1 MRKITLNESEMINFV
16 SMLIEQVN
24 LDGYTDEDFIEVFV
38 NLFRPWVK
46 SNHGDEVGKYPMS
59 YLVKKYIDEFISD
72 IKLDVS
78 DFRYESGLKKFV
90 KIGREIVRSGTYNL
104 PSLNSNKKFTERFK
118 KHLDYFISN
127 FNVPDYVKFNFTE
140 ESPNDIDIESVV
152 DFQKLIKSDNSFTFN
167 TYSFSKHLR
176 EYLENYLGVEFGS
189 PVHGKL
195 DLYIAS
201 TPKYSGVEDWI
212 KTEFNKNIK
221 KQVKQL
227 PLADRNISS
236 LKFILRTS
244 GRVGAEIKIGW
255 KRDSRWTDQR
265 PVKDSVK
272 ELLSNMGYNTEIL
285 EITST

>member
-24 LDGYTDEDFIEVFV
+24 LNGYTDEDFIEVFV

-46 SNHGDEVGKYPMS
+46 SNHGDEVSKYPMS

-90 KIGREIVRSGTYNL
+90 KIGRDIVRHGKYEL

-127 FNVPDYVKFNFTE
+127 FDVPDYVKFEITE
-140 ESPNDIDIESVV
+140 DSPNDVDIVSVV
-152 DFQKLIKSDNSFTFN
+152 DFQKLIKSDNTNVFSTS
-167 TYSFSKHLR
+167 SFSKNLQK
-176 EYLENYLGVEFGS
+176 YLENYLGVEFGS

-195 DLYIAS
+195 DLYIPS
-201 TPKYSGVEDWI
+201 TPKYVGVEEWI
-212 KTEFNKNIK
+212 KNEFNRNIK
-221 KQVKQL
+221 KQIKEL
-227 PLADRNISS
+227 PSANRNISS
-236 LKFILRTS
+236 LKFILTTS
-244 GRVGAEIKIGW
+244 YRLGGEIKIGW
-255 KRDSRWTDQR
+255 KRDSRWSEHHD
-265 PVKDSVK
+265 VKKSVR

-285 EITST
+285 EVTST